1 MAAYKINSV
10 DEMQY
15 MVVTLF
21 VVVFSLFF
29 IYILM
34 ENSKDRAVA
43 QLQPNLMH

>member
-34 ENSKDRAVA
+34 ANSKDRAETQHGV
-43 QLQPNLMH
+43 LG